1 MENGTRAKK
10 DYKPYTIKYGLTN
23 IYKEAYGPP
32 TS

>member
-10 DYKPYTIKYGLTN
+10 YYKPYTVKYGLIN
-23 IYKEAYGPP
+23 ICKEAYGPP

>member
-1 MENGTRAKK
+1 MENRIRAKE
-10 DYKPYTIKYGLTN
+10 DYKPYTIKYGPIN